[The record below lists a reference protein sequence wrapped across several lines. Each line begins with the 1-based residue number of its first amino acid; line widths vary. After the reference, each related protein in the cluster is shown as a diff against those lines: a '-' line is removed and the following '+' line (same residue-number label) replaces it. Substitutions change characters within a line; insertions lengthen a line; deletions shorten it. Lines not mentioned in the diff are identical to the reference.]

1 MQKRKQRK
9 RTDTRVAELEKEMR
23 QMRSQLQKK
32 SEARVQPESASQA
45 QPQGNLWYRNGR
57 TESAN
62 LEQRTQQRT
71 AGNAH
76 GTVTNGQDAHQDSGH
91 APVLWPSRLPDK
103 PMEPPR
109 DAVDRGLLSMATARQ
124 LFETYKTDL
133 FHHYPLV
140 YVAPD
145 VTADDMR
152 RTKPTLFLAIIAAA
166 SSKQNPELSAVLDKE
181 VLQAYAFRSLV
192 QSQKCLELVQALLI
206 SAVWYYPPQRFGQL
220 KYYEYVSM
228 AASMAMDIGIGTVSL
243 AMQTRSVLLISTR

>member
-1 MQKRKQRK
+1 
-9 RTDTRVAELEKEMR
+9 
-23 QMRSQLQKK
+23 
-32 SEARVQPESASQA
+32 
-45 QPQGNLWYRNGR
+45 
-57 TESAN
+57 
-62 LEQRTQQRT
+62 
-71 AGNAH
+71 
-76 GTVTNGQDAHQDSGH
+76 
-91 APVLWPSRLPDK
+91 
-103 PMEPPR
+103 
-109 DAVDRGLLSMATARQ
+109 MATARQ

-133 FHHYPLV
+133 FHHYPMV
-140 YVAPD
+140 YVASD
-145 VTADDMR
+145 VTADAMR

-243 AMQTRSVLLISTR
+243 AMQTRSVLLMSTRRRL